1 MIKLIFSDMDGTLLD
16 ENGKVPEEFDDLMAE
31 LKKRNVRFVPA
42 SGRQYHSLVKSFE
55 KHRDSMIFMA
65 ENGNMV
71 RDGKG
76 TELYSNVMDR
86 EVCRRIWN
94 KSLSLPGIYPV
105 ACAKKASYILPH
117 WEKYLDECKKYF
129 SKYEFI
135 ESFDD
140 IDDEIVKIALA
151 DNHNWQA
158 EKNIYHSFDEFKPEM
173 QVSLSS
179 DLWVD
184 LTNNGANKGESIKHL
199 IAKLGIGFDECAAF
213 GDFLNDYEMM
223 SAVYYSFAMEN
234 AHPRL
239 KEVARFRAK
248 SNAELGVIK
257 AIYDLIEQGLI

>member
-1 MIKLIFSDMDGTLLD
+1 M
-16 ENGKVPEEFDDLMAE
+16 
-31 LKKRNVRFVPA
+31 
-42 SGRQYHSLVKSFE
+42 
-55 KHRDSMIFMA
+55 
-65 ENGNMV
+65 
-71 RDGKG
+71 
-76 TELYSNVMDR
+76 
-86 EVCRRIWN
+86 
-94 KSLSLPGIYPV
+94 
-105 ACAKKASYILPH
+105 
-117 WEKYLDECKKYF
+117 
-129 SKYEFI
+129 
-135 ESFDD
+135 
-140 IDDEIVKIALA
+140 A

-248 SNAELGVIK
+248 SNAEHGVIK